1 MTRQPNSSTTSS
13 IALEEA
19 QTTAILICK
28 LGMWMFGSMSSWM
41 WMDELCSFRY
51 VDVVY
56 GCECDVVWI
65 YDELCCVCE
74 CVLNFQLCGW

>member
-1 MTRQPNSSTTSS
+1 MTWQPNSSITSL
-13 IALEEA
+13 ITPKEA

-51 VDVVY
+51 VDIVY
-56 GCECDVVWI
+56 GCECDVV
-65 YDELCCVCE
+65 YGYMMNYV
-74 CVLNFQLCGW
+74 VYVNVF